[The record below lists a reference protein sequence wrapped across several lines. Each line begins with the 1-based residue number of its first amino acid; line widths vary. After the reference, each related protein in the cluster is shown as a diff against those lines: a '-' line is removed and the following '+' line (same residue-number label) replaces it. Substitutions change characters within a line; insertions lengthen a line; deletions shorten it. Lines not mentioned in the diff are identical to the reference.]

1 MLYLESLNTSLH
13 NILQNNKD
21 VILVGED
28 LLDPYGGAFKV
39 SKGLSTKFP
48 EQVISTPISEAGF
61 VGAATGMAMRGMK
74 PIVEI
79 MFGDFITLAA
89 DQIINHASKY
99 NWMYNNKVSV
109 PMIIRTP
116 VGGRRGYGPTHSQS
130 LENIFMSIPGLE
142 IVAPSICHDPG
153 EMLEK
158 LIKNI
163 SKPTIFI
170 EHKIDY
176 SKQLKNEMFG
186 KFSIIRENVGSY
198 NQNITLSLYPSE
210 KPDVLIITYGGNVSI
225 AVEAAEKIFIDE
237 ELLVN
242 IIILSSIKPLD
253 NKYIIDFVKKCGKVI
268 TLEEGN
274 SIGGWGA
281 EVSSIIHENTFDLL
295 KYPVQRL
302 GSMDTPIPS
311 SGPMELEMLPSAN
324 KIYSLLKIMS

>member
-48 EQVISTPISEAGF
+48 AQVISTPISEAGF

-142 IVAPSICHDPG
+142 IVAPSTCHDPG
-153 EMLEK
+153 KMLEK

-186 KFSIIRENVGSY
+186 NFSIIRENVGYY

-242 IIILSSIKPLD
+242 IIILSSVKPLD

-281 EVSSIIHENTFDLL
+281 EVSSIIHENNFDLL

-324 KIYSLLKIMS
+324 KIYSLLKNMS

>member
-48 EQVISTPISEAGF
+48 AQVISTPISEAGF

-163 SKPTIFI
+163 SKPTIFV

-176 SKQLKNEMFG
+176 SKHLKNEKFG
-186 KFSIIRENVGSY
+186 NFTIKREDIGPY

-210 KPDVLIITYGGNVSI
+210 KPNISIITYGGNVSI

-242 IIILSSIKPLD
+242 ILILSSVKPID

-268 TLEEGN
+268 ILEEGN

-295 KYPVQRL
+295 KCPVQRL

-311 SGPMELEMLPSAN
+311 SGPMELEMLPSSN
-324 KIYSLLKIMS
+324 KIYSLLKKMS